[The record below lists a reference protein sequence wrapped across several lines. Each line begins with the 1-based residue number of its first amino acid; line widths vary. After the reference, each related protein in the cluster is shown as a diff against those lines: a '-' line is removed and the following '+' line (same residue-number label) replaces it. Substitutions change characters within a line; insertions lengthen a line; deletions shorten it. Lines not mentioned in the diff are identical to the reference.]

1 MTIGVGFV
9 MKKFEFSLGR
19 IRDYK
24 NSILDK
30 EKSVLASLRMEQASS
45 EKRIAELD
53 NYEAEIN
60 EEMRNKIREG
70 LSVGEIKMYEFRKNN
85 IRDEKIALNHRLEFL
100 AASIE
105 LQQKRIEKLKQETS
119 SYDKLE
125 EKQREEYNAEILK
138 EQEQVISEFIS
149 QKLIREKIN
158 S

>member
-1 MTIGVGFV
+1 MR
-9 MKKFEFSLGR
+9 KFEFSLGR

-30 EKSVLASLRMEQASS
+30 EKSVLASLRMEQASI

>member
-1 MTIGVGFV
+1 

-30 EKSVLASLRMEQASS
+30 EKSVLASLRMEQASI

-85 IRDEKIALNHRLEFL
+85 IRDEKIALDHRLEFL

>member
-1 MTIGVGFV
+1 

-30 EKSVLASLRMEQASS
+30 EKRVLASLRMEQASI

>member
-1 MTIGVGFV
+1 MR
-9 MKKFEFSLGR
+9 KFEFSLKR

-30 EKSVLASLRMEQASS
+30 EKSVLASLRMEQASI

>member
-1 MTIGVGFV
+1 
-9 MKKFEFSLGR
+9 MKKS
-19 IRDYK
+19 
-24 NSILDK
+24 
-30 EKSVLASLRMEQASS
+30 
-45 EKRIAELD
+45 
-53 NYEAEIN
+53 
-60 EEMRNKIREG
+60 
-70 LSVGEIKMYEFRKNN
+70 
-85 IRDEKIALNHRLEFL
+85 LNHRLEFL

>member
-1 MTIGVGFV
+1 

-30 EKSVLASLRMEQASS
+30 EKSVLASLRMEQASI

-149 QKLIREKIN
+149 QKLIREKIT

>member
-1 MTIGVGFV
+1 

-30 EKSVLASLRMEQASS
+30 EKSVLASLRMEQASI

-60 EEMRNKIREG
+60 EEMRNKIKEG

>member
-1 MTIGVGFV
+1 

-30 EKSVLASLRMEQASS
+30 EKSVLASLRMEQASI

>member
-1 MTIGVGFV
+1 
-9 MKKFEFSLGR
+9 MKKFEFSLGG

-30 EKSVLASLRMEQASS
+30 EKSVLASLRMEQASI

-158 S
+158 A

>member
-1 MTIGVGFV
+1 

-30 EKSVLASLRMEQASS
+30 EKSVLASLRMEQASI

-85 IRDEKIALNHRLEFL
+85 IRDENIALNHRLEFL

>member
-1 MTIGVGFV
+1 
-9 MKKFEFSLGR
+9 
-19 IRDYK
+19 
-24 NSILDK
+24 
-30 EKSVLASLRMEQASS
+30 
-45 EKRIAELD
+45 
-53 NYEAEIN
+53 
-60 EEMRNKIREG
+60 MRNKIREG

>member
-1 MTIGVGFV
+1 

-30 EKSVLASLRMEQASS
+30 EKSVLAGLRMEQNNIEA
-45 EKRIAELD
+45 RIKELD
-53 NYEAEIN
+53 NYEAELN
-60 EEMRNKIREG
+60 AEMREKIRVG

>member
-1 MTIGVGFV
+1 M
-9 MKKFEFSLGR
+9 
-19 IRDYK
+19 
-24 NSILDK
+24 
-30 EKSVLASLRMEQASS
+30 LASLRMEQASI

>member
-1 MTIGVGFV
+1 

-30 EKSVLASLRMEQASS
+30 EKSVLAGLRMEQNNIEA
-45 EKRIAELD
+45 RIKELD
-53 NYEAEIN
+53 NYEAELN
-60 EEMRNKIREG
+60 AEMREKIRVG
-70 LSVGEIKMYEFRKNN
+70 LSVGEIKMYEFKKNN
-85 IRDEKIALNHRLEFL
+85 IRDEKIALNHILEFL

-105 LQQKRIEKLKQETS
+105 LQQKRMEKLKQETS

-125 EKQREEYNAEILK
+125 EKQRAEYNAELLK

-149 QKLIREKIN
+149 QKLIREKTN
-158 S
+158 

>member
-1 MTIGVGFV
+1 

-30 EKSVLASLRMEQASS
+30 EKSVLAGLRMEQNNIEA
-45 EKRIAELD
+45 RIKELD
-53 NYEAEIN
+53 NYEAELN
-60 EEMRNKIREG
+60 AEMREKIRVG
-70 LSVGEIKMYEFRKNN
+70 LSVGEIKMYEFKKNN

-105 LQQKRIEKLKQETS
+105 LQQKRMEKLKQETS

-125 EKQREEYNAEILK
+125 EKQRAEYNAELLK

-149 QKLIREKIN
+149 QKLIREKTN
-158 S
+158 